1 MDKKIFDS
9 LSREEQRQV
18 LDANIELVKLG
29 VINRMSLLPT
39 LATLSAGLLV
49 LINFRK
55 DVAGLTPDI
64 KVIISLLLIL
74 SPVAL
79 WLYNRDNKRIV
90 EKAVAR
96 FEEWNDNPFQHTKK
110 GFLDRLTAW
119 MPEIFI
125 IAISLISL
133 YLIFCLIFL
142 DKIWC

>member
-1 MDKKIFDS
+1 MMRTIS
-9 LSREEQRQV
+9 
-18 LDANIELVKLG
+18 NI
-29 VINRMSLLPT
+29 
-39 LATLSAGLLV
+39 
-49 LINFRK
+49 
-55 DVAGLTPDI
+55 
-64 KVIISLLLIL
+64 LLIVL
-74 SPVAL
+74 TLFLFGKSVLAYSSPGTPTGFVNDFANVL
-79 WLYNRDNKRIV
+79 KPE